1 MPRQFSLITARKAES
16 VSTGKPLTRGGL
28 AARTSCNIET
38 IRYYE
43 RVGLLPPP
51 PRSAGG
57 HRLYGEGLIRRL
69 NFVRRSRDLGF
80 SIEEIRELLRLVDGG
95 NYTCRKVEKLTRDHV
110 RQILRKIADLRKLE
124 RVFETMA
131 AQCSGDAVPDCPII
145 DALFDPDG
153 PSLATTGPTAPVP
166 RNERSSIDM
175 DRRLRVKG
183 VKGEGEAHI
192 VHGVLESPSGTA
204 LHHDVADILSCVDLR

>member
-1 MPRQFSLITARKAES
+1 MPRQFSPTAARSGEAAGIS
-16 VSTGKPLTRGGL
+16 KPWTRGGL
-28 AARTSCNIET
+28 AARTGCNIET

-43 RVGLLPPP
+43 RAGLLPSP

-80 SIEEIRELLRLVDGG
+80 TIEEIRELLRLVDGG
-95 NYTCRKVEKLTRDHV
+95 TYTCGEVEQLARDHV
-110 RQILRKIADLRKLE
+110 REIRRKIADLRKLA

-145 DALFDPDG
+145 DALFDPEG
-153 PSLATTGPTAPVP
+153 LPRPATTRTATS
-166 RNERSSIDM
+166 RSA
-175 DRRLRVKG
+175 
-183 VKGEGEAHI
+183 E
-192 VHGVLESPSGTA
+192 
-204 LHHDVADILSCVDLR
+204 

>member
-1 MPRQFSLITARKAES
+1 LRRQFSPIAARKGEAA
-16 VSTGKPLTRGGL
+16 STGTPLTRGAL
-28 AARTSCNIET
+28 AVRTSCNIET

-57 HRLYGEGLIRRL
+57 HRLYAEGLVRRV

-80 SIEEIRELLRLVDGG
+80 SIEQIRELLRLVDGG
-95 NYTCRKVEKLTRDHV
+95 TYTCGEVEKLARDHV
-110 RQILRKIADLRKLE
+110 REIRRKIADLRRLQ
-124 RVFETMA
+124 RVLETMA

-153 PSLATTGPTAPVP
+153 LSRMRASKTGHA
-166 RNERSSIDM
+166 
-175 DRRLRVKG
+175 
-183 VKGEGEAHI
+183 
-192 VHGVLESPSGTA
+192 PSGA
-204 LHHDVADILSCVDLR
+204 R

>member
-1 MPRQFSLITARKAES
+1 MPRQFSSTAARSGDAAGIS
-16 VSTGKPLTRGGL
+16 KPLTRGGL
-28 AARTSCNIET
+28 AARTGCNIET

-80 SIEEIRELLRLVDGG
+80 SVEEIRELLLLVDGT
-95 NYTCRKVEKLTRDHV
+95 YTCREVEQLARDHM
-110 RQILRKIADLRKLE
+110 REIRRKIADLRRLE

-145 DALFDPDG
+145 DALFDPGGLPHLTRTD
-153 PSLATTGPTAPVP
+153 TTTS
-166 RNERSSIDM
+166 RSA
-175 DRRLRVKG
+175 
-183 VKGEGEAHI
+183 E
-192 VHGVLESPSGTA
+192 
-204 LHHDVADILSCVDLR
+204 

>member
-1 MPRQFSLITARKAES
+1 MPRLRSGTTAHRNEAPP
-16 VSTGKPLTRGGL
+16 TGKLLTRGGL
-28 AARTSCNIET
+28 AARTGCNIET

-51 PRSAGG
+51 PRSMGG

-95 NYTCRKVEKLTRDHV
+95 TYTCREVEQLARDHV
-110 RQILRKIADLRKLE
+110 REIRRKIADLRRLQ
-124 RVFETMA
+124 RVFEMMA

-153 PSLATTGPTAPVP
+153 PSRLATRPATA
-166 RNERSSIDM
+166 RSM
-175 DRRLRVKG
+175 
-183 VKGEGEAHI
+183 E
-192 VHGVLESPSGTA
+192 
-204 LHHDVADILSCVDLR
+204 

>member
-1 MPRQFSLITARKAES
+1 MPRQFPATAVQRR
-16 VSTGKPLTRGGL
+16 GKPLTRGEL
-28 AARTSCNIET
+28 AARTGCNIET

-43 RVGLLPPP
+43 RVDLLPPP

-57 HRLYGEGLIRRL
+57 HRLYGEGLVRRL

-80 SIEEIRELLRLVDGG
+80 KIEEIRELLRLVDGG
-95 NYTCRKVEKLTRDHV
+95 TYTCGEVEQLARDHV
-110 RQILRKIADLRKLE
+110 REIRSKIADLRRLQ

-153 PSLATTGPTAPVP
+153 PSRLAATRPATS
-166 RNERSSIDM
+166 RSA
-175 DRRLRVKG
+175 
-183 VKGEGEAHI
+183 E
-192 VHGVLESPSGTA
+192 
-204 LHHDVADILSCVDLR
+204 